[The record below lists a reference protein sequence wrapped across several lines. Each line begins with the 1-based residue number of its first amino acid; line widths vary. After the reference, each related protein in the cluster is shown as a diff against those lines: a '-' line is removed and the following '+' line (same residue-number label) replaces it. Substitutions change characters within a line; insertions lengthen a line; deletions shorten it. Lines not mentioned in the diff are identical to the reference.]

1 VANLKSSIKESTF
14 IFSYSVVFL
23 VFTIL
28 ILDPKIYFFNILILV
43 FEKKNRK
50 LSKYCEGEIK
60 FMNSYFLAT
69 SLCSLYSH
77 VLFDEESLMVVIFSI
92 NLLKKVDWA

>member
-43 FEKKNRK
+43 FEKKDRK

-69 SLCSLYSH
+69 RVFVLCIHMFYLTRR
-77 VLFDEESLMVVIFSI
+77 V
-92 NLLKKVDWA
+92 